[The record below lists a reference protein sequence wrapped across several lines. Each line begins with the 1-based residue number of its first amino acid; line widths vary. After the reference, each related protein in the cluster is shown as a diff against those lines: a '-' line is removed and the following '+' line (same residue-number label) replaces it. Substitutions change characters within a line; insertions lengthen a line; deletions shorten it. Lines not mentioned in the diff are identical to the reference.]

1 MHHINIEG
9 RYRYLETSGQG
20 ETVVLLHGL
29 FGALSNFEQII
40 ERMGSKYR
48 VVVPLLP
55 IYDLPLKETSIR
67 GLLRYITDF
76 IKYKD
81 YKDIHIMGNSLGGH
95 IALMYALSKQSG
107 IRSLILT
114 GSSGLFENAFGK
126 SFPKR
131 SNYEFIKKKTE
142 STFYDPKV
150 ATKDLVDEVYKTVND
165 RNKGL
170 RIVMTAKSA
179 VRSNLEKNLHRIKV
193 PTLLVWGKNDKITP
207 LFVGK
212 RFNQLI
218 KNSKLVSFEK
228 CGHAP
233 MMEKP
238 NLFTK
243 VMAEFIDQVSVKKSS
258 KDFSE
263 HWS

>member
-1 MHHINIEG
+1 MLRQVIEEG
-9 RYRYLETSGQG
+9 SFRYVETSGQG
-20 ETVVLLHGL
+20 ETIVLLHGL
-29 FGALSNFEQII
+29 FGALSNFEGILSK
-40 ERMGSKYR
+40 MGSKYR
-48 VVVPLLP
+48 IVVPLLP
-55 IYDLPLKETSIR
+55 IYDLPLKDTSVR
-67 GLLRYITDF
+67 GLLKYITSF
-76 IKYKD
+76 ISFKKYKN
-81 YKDIHIMGNSLGGH
+81 IHIMGNSLGGH
-95 IALMYALSKQSG
+95 IALMYALRKQNS

-114 GSSGLFENAFGK
+114 GSSGLFENAFGR

-131 SNYEFIKKKTE
+131 SNYDFIKKKTE

-179 VRSNLEKNLHRIKV
+179 VRNNLEKNLHRIKI
-193 PTLLVWGKNDKITP
+193 PTLLVWGKNDNITP

-218 KNSKLVSFEK
+218 KNSKLVAFEK

-233 MMEKP
+233 MMELP
-238 NLFTK
+238 NRFST
-243 VMAEFIDQVSVKKSS
+243 VMTDFIDSVTRQKNNL
-258 KDFSE
+258 
-263 HWS
+263 